1 MEDRSSTPGALREGV
16 RDAVRD
22 ALSKEIDRTSG
33 ATVARLVAAGL
44 IGVSAAVAAVF
55 VFSGPAMHGESSW
68 HLVLCTAAWSGL
80 LVECFAF
87 ALLGLRAGRIPLGRA
102 AGVGVVGLALA
113 SLFALVHPIFHWEA
127 WSSSRVGQALAR
139 AAGDHT
145 SALCLGICS
154 ALVVGFGATLLVA
167 WRRSGLARAAPA
179 AAAVALLLL
188 PAVAL
193 QSHDSPLA
201 VRGLWAAGTVLGAYL
216 GVAGAM
222 ALARTLARKS

>member
-1 MEDRSSTPGALREGV
+1 V
-16 RDAVRD
+16 V
-22 ALSKEIDRTSG
+22 
-33 ATVARLVAAGL
+33 
-44 IGVSAAVAAVF
+44 
-55 VFSGPAMHGESSW
+55 VFSSVGVQGESGW
-68 HLVLCTAAWSGL
+68 HLVLCTAACSGL

-87 ALLGLRAGRIPLGRA
+87 ALLGLRAGRVPLGRA
-102 AGVGVVGLALA
+102 AALGLLGLALA
-113 SLFALVHPIFHWEA
+113 SLFALVHPIFHWEV
-127 WSSSRVGQALAR
+127 WSSSRLGRALTGVG
-139 AAGDHT
+139 GDHA

-167 WRRSGLARAAPA
+167 WRRAGLARAAPGVM
-179 AAAVALLLL
+179 AVALLLL

-222 ALARTLARKS
+222 AFADALGRKS